1 MVVESQADAAPTR
14 WVFIPSKYRDD
25 CRWIEVGRDVTTG
38 ADGTTVRVD
47 RPYLTDLMVES
58 EELHLY
64 HFHPLSTRS
73 VTFNAARRKSYAT
86 CAGYRG
92 AAVRFPMKPS

>member
-1 MVVESQADAAPTR
+1 MVVESQPDAAPTR

-38 ADGTTVRVD
+38 ADGTTVRLD

-64 HFHPLSTRS
+64 HFHPLSYFQRCPPKVVCDLRGLPWRS
-73 VTFNAARRKSYAT
+73 
-86 CAGYRG
+86 G
-92 AAVRFPMKPS
+92 